1 MLLAKARG
9 ALVEKR
15 LVELQASF
23 LLIAMRRRA
32 LCSRLAAAGD
42 PLEVKAILDE
52 AMRGLLTEV
61 QDLPNCVDAEEWE
74 RFLAEQEAGGE
85 PVARSGKRRQPP
97 APQAKAKARRR

>member
-1 MLLAKARG
+1 
-9 ALVEKR
+9 

-32 LCSRLAAAGD
+32 LTLPQGLCNRLAAAGD

-61 QDLPNCVDAEEWE
+61 QDLPNCVDAAEWKKI
-74 RFLAEQEAGGE
+74 LAEQEAGGE
-85 PVARSGKRRQPP
+85 SVAKSGKQGQPP
-97 APQAKAKARRR
+97 APQAKEKARKR